1 MKQIEIEVTY
11 LPQTFIIKVE
21 DEYVEGK
28 DINNMDMTD
37 IIEDYED
44 EIGQAQAD
52 EPLYEDTTRILRI
65 LKWKK

>member
-1 MKQIEIEVTY
+1 MKSIEIEVTY
-11 LPQTFIIKVE
+11 LPQTFIIEVE

-28 DINNMDMTD
+28 DINNIDMTD

-52 EPLYEDTTRILRI
+52 EPLHENTTRILRV
-65 LKWKK
+65 LK